1 MTAHNLAQPG
11 AKGFLSTEAIP
22 GSAMKHIT
30 VERSPVLTADSARDL
45 ATR

>member
-30 VERSPVLTADSARDL
+30 VERSPVLTAER
-45 ATR
+45 T